1 MIEVKVKRQPKQEII
16 VSGHAYSGDP
26 GHDLVCAAVS
36 AIVFGSLNA
45 FDQVVNDATSDTIHD
60 GYVHSVFNIQH
71 ESLNI
76 MFEMMLMQLKSVEAA
91 HPNHIKINNKEV

>member
-1 MIEVKVKRQPKQEII
+1 MIEVLVKRQPKLEFV

-45 FDQVVNDATSDTIHD
+45 FEQVINHATSDTIHD
-60 GYVHSVFNIQH
+60 GYVHSVFNINH

-76 MFEMMLMQLKSVEAA
+76 MFEMMLMQLKSVEIA
-91 HPNHIKINNKEV
+91 HPNYLKINNKEV